1 MKKSTFTDTDEGER
15 LAVLHSYDILD
26 SPPEG
31 EYDALTELAAGIG
44 KTPVSMLTFLGKDIS
59 FTKSSFG
66 FTQHGLAE
74 IVLPPGFGRKQAHVP
89 IVISD
94 SRKTA
99 LELFNGHAEYHFFAG
114 FPVVSPNGFLLGF
127 LCLLGTEPSV
137 LDQQQKRSLKLLS
150 GQVTTLLEGR
160 KKQRVLQQS
169 YRLHREMEKQR
180 ALDRV
185 NSDALIN
192 TTTDDIW
199 SIDTNLRLVA
209 FNDAFAKKMELLL
222 GSKIYPGSPA
232 LFPEKIPADMHQTFS
247 SFFTRALAGESFTES
262 YCRAEKLESGMEIW
276 IELSAHPILQH
287 GKITGAAFFA
297 RTITER
303 KLAEIKIK
311 ESEANYRMLFDFSP
325 LPKILLDVDT
335 LEILEINRAAL
346 RSYGYERHEIL
357 GYSMGILLREEEIG
371 VFYES
376 IQHFLGKGEP
386 GKLNPSIHRK
396 KNGELIQGELLLHEL
411 VYNGRKCMMA
421 ILHDQTEQ
429 LQTLSLKSQLANI
442 MENSLNEIY
451 IFDTKSLHFSYA
463 NRGALLNIGYRMEE
477 LQKLTPYDIK
487 PEFGEAE
494 FRSFIEPLVSEAQ
507 EKLIFV
513 TVHERKDGSRYPVE
527 VHLQKMRY
535 EGQPALVAIIIDIT
549 ETKKTEQQLQELNE
563 LLEKSNRELEQFASI
578 TAHDLQEP
586 LRMVSGFTS
595 LLKKKYEKKLDE
607 KGLQYIHYAMDGS
620 IRMQQMIQDILEY
633 SKAGKE
639 LTSMGTFSLTEVLD
653 LVRSDLKKRIAEK
666 EARMVF
672 PSQDLQLSGH
682 QNSIYRLF
690 LNLVSNALKF
700 IPEDTQP
707 RVRIHVRQDPEKYHF
722 TVEDNGIGIDPE
734 NLPQLFQ
741 PFNRLHNK
749 QTFAGTGL
757 GLATCKK
764 IVTNHGGD
772 IWVTSTPGEGS
783 QFHFTLPKAPAN

>member
-1 MKKSTFTDTDEGER
+1 MKKSTFTEKEEGER

-26 SPPEG
+26 SHPEG
-31 EYDALTELAAGIG
+31 EYDALTELAARIG
-44 KTPVSMLTFLGKDIS
+44 QTPIAMLTFLGKSAS

-66 FTQHGLAE
+66 FGQNGTSEIPIPSSLSKERSRAPIIIEDCLDAGLHQG
-74 IVLPPGFGRKQAHVP
+74 LLDP
-89 IVISD
+89 
-94 SRKTA
+94 
-99 LELFNGHAEYHFFAG
+99 EYRFFAA
-114 FPVVSPNGFLLGF
+114 FPVLSPNGFLLGF
-127 LCLLGTEPSV
+127 LCILGPEPTV
-137 LDQQQKRSLKLLS
+137 LQKEQKRSLSLLA

-180 ALDRV
+180 ALERV
-185 NSDALIN
+185 NNDALIN

-209 FNDAFAKKMELLL
+209 FNEAFAKKMELLL

-232 LFPEKIPADMHQTFS
+232 LYPEQIPADMHQTFS
-247 SFFTRALAGESFTES
+247 SFFTRALSGESFTET
-262 YCRAEKLESGMEIW
+262 YCRPEMLASGLEIW
-276 IELSAHPILQH
+276 IELSAHPIRQD

-303 KLAEIKIK
+303 KLAENKIK

-325 LPKILLDVDT
+325 LPNILLDVDT

-346 RSYGYERHEIL
+346 RSYGYERHEVL

-376 IQHFLGKGEP
+376 IQQFLGKGAP
-386 GKLNPSIHRK
+386 GKLKPSIHRK

-463 NRGALLNIGYRMEE
+463 NRGALLNIGYSMGE
-477 LQKLTPYDIK
+477 LQKLTPYAIK
-487 PEFGEAE
+487 PEFGEEE
-494 FRSFIEPLVSEAQ
+494 FRSFIEPLISEAQ

-535 EGQPALVAIIIDIT
+535 EGHPALVAIIIDIT

-639 LTSMGTFSLTEVLD
+639 LTSMGTFSLAEVLH
-653 LVRSDLKKRIAEK
+653 LVRNDLKKRITEK
-666 EARMVF
+666 EARMEF
-672 PSQDLQLSGH
+672 PSQDLRLSGH

-700 IPEDTQP
+700 VPENIQP
-707 RVRIHVRQDPEKYHF
+707 LIRILVRQDPEKYHF
-722 TVEDNGIGIDPE
+722 TVEDNGIGIEPE

-783 QFHFTLPKAPAN
+783 QFHFTLPKYPVN